1 MNVKENLHITSQELM
16 KTGSPD
22 AKLEAEV
29 LLRHVLKIDRATM
42 FRDLEENISEDNVT
56 NIASLVKRRIQK
68 EPLAYI
74 TGIKEFYGLMFEV
87 SEGVLIPRPE
97 TELLVETAITKAK
110 LLKKNEINIVDVGT
124 GSGAIAVSLAVNIP
138 NSNVIA
144 IDLSKSALEIAD
156 ENRRTHGM
164 YSRIKLRLGNLLEPV
179 TENIDILVSN
189 PPYIRKDRL
198 HSLQE
203 EVLKEPMLALDG
215 GEDGLRLIAELLTQ
229 ARERMDSTSIIL
241 FEIDSDQG
249 IEASKISKNTFPLG
263 DVSVLK
269 DLNNDD
275 RAVLIELNTS
285 I

>member
-215 GEDGLRLIAELLTQ
+215 GEDGLRLIAELLSQ

-249 IEASKISKNTFPLG
+249 IEASKISKNNFPLG
-263 DVSVLK
+263 DVTVLK

>member
-42 FRDLEENISEDNVT
+42 FRDLEENLSEDNVT

-68 EPLAYI
+68 APLAYI

-203 EVLKEPMLALDG
+203 EVLKEPRLALDG
-215 GEDGLRLIAELLTQ
+215 GEDGLRLIAELLSQ
-229 ARERMDSTSIIL
+229 ARERMDSRSIIL

>member
-42 FRDLEENISEDNVT
+42 FRDLEENLSEDNVT
-56 NIASLVKRRIQK
+56 NIASLVNRRIQK

-249 IEASKISKNTFPLG
+249 IEASKISKNNFPLG
-263 DVSVLK
+263 DVTVLK

>member
-42 FRDLEENISEDNVT
+42 FRDLEENLSEDNVT

-215 GEDGLRLIAELLTQ
+215 GEDGLRLIAELLSQ

-263 DVSVLK
+263 DVTVLK

>member
-42 FRDLEENISEDNVT
+42 FRDLEENLSEDNVT

-74 TGIKEFYGLMFEV
+74 TGIKEFYGLMFDV

-263 DVSVLK
+263 DVTVLK

>member
-42 FRDLEENISEDNVT
+42 FRDLEENLSEDNVT

-203 EVLKEPMLALDG
+203 EVLKEPRLALDG
-215 GEDGLRLIAELLTQ
+215 GEDGLRLIAELLSQ

>member
-42 FRDLEENISEDNVT
+42 FRDLEENLSEDNVT

>member
-42 FRDLEENISEDNVT
+42 FRDLEENLSEDNVT

-74 TGIKEFYGLMFEV
+74 TGIKEFYGLMFDV

-263 DVSVLK
+263 EVTVLK

>member
-56 NIASLVKRRIQK
+56 NIASLVNRRIQK

-263 DVSVLK
+263 EVTVLK

>member
-203 EVLKEPMLALDG
+203 EVLKEPRLALDG
-215 GEDGLRLIAELLTQ
+215 GEDGLRLIAELLSQ
-229 ARERMDSTSIIL
+229 ARERMDSRSIIL

-285 I
+285 T